1 MRSNTCGVTDRGGR
15 ALPITGL
22 DKLVIAGLDPA
33 SHAVVSRR
41 LKHVDARL
49 KAGHDDLGDRA
60 ISSGKRPPSAFVTS
74 VSPW

>member
-49 KAGHDDLGDRA
+49 KAGHDD
-60 ISSGKRPPSAFVTS
+60 
-74 VSPW
+74 